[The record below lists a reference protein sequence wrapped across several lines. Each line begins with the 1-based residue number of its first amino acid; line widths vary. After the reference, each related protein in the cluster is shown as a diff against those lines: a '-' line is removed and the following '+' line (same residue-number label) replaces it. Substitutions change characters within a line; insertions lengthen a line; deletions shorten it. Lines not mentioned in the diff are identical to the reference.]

1 MPVRKIPKN
10 YLHVTGSFASRK
22 NGCSIPFESI
32 LEKDYLILLEF
43 DPLVSGFEGQP
54 VKVPVPG
61 QKGSAR
67 HYVPDV
73 LVSRVPRPDGSKEP
87 PPLLVEVKHTSEL
100 SKKGEKFAPKFAAA
114 KAYAAERDWEFLVV
128 TEKDIRS
135 TRLQNLKFLREYLEI
150 EPIPELLDRI
160 LESFTDLRSGASVE
174 SVLEALCP
182 TENDRLIMLPM
193 IWHLVITGQLQIDM
207 EIPVSN
213 STVLN
218 LPR

>member
-43 DPLVSGFEGQP
+43 APLVSGFEGQP

-73 LVSRVPRPDGSKEP
+73 LVHHVSHPDGKEGP

-100 SKKGEKFAPKFAAA
+100 AKKGEKFAAKFAAA
-114 KAYAAERDWEFLVV
+114 KTYAAERGWEFIVV
-128 TEKDIRS
+128 TEKDIRG

-150 EPIPELLDRI
+150 EPVPEHIDRI
-160 LESFTDLRSGASVE
+160 LESFTDLQSGASVE

-182 TENDRLIMLPM
+182 TENDRLITLPM
-193 IWHLVITGQLQIDM
+193 IWHLVITDQLQVDM

>member
-43 DPLVSGFEGQP
+43 DPSVSEFEGQP

-73 LVSRVPRPDGSKEP
+73 LVSRVPHPDGSKGP

-100 SKKGEKFAPKFAAA
+100 AKKREKFAPKFAAA
-114 KAYAAERDWEFLVV
+114 KTYAAERDWEFVV
-128 TEKDIRS
+128 ATETDIRS
-135 TRLQNLKFLREYLEI
+135 TRLQNLKFLREYREI
-150 EPIPELLDRI
+150 EPVPELLDRI
-160 LESFTDLRSGASVE
+160 LGSFTDLQSDASVE
-174 SVLEALCP
+174 SILASLCP
-182 TENDRLIMLPM
+182 TEYDRLVMLPM
-193 IWHLVITGQLQIDM
+193 IWHLVVTRQLQIDM

-213 STVLN
+213 STVLK
-218 LPR
+218 LSR